1 VGQTAAQAK
10 REVDETRAHLTQ
22 TIEALQLRARR
33 NLDLKTQMRTNRG
46 LQLGV
51 LAGAAAIAGL
61 VTLLVLRRQR
71 ETTAQRLAR
80 KLRLDELRARL
91 SDFREDARAWT
102 AAQKRIVEADSK
114 SQRAAVERK
123 ESFVRRVGLAAAEAA
138 AVALAGGLAKS
149 LLDRINESARVP
161 HDRAHPTAV
170 VSRKH

>member
-1 VGQTAAQAK
+1 MGQTAAQAK

-33 NLDLKTQMRTNRG
+33 NLDLKTQMQTNRG
-46 LQLGV
+46 LQI
-51 LAGAAAIAGL
+51 GALVGLVAISGL
-61 VTLLVLRRQR
+61 VTLLVLRRQQ

-80 KLRLDELRARL
+80 KLRLEQLRERL
-91 SDFREDARAWT
+91 SDFKDDARAWT

-123 ESFVRRVGLAAAEAA
+123 ESFARRVGLAAAEAA
-138 AVALAGGLAKS
+138 AVALAGGLAKN
-149 LLDRINESARVP
+149 LLDRINESARMP